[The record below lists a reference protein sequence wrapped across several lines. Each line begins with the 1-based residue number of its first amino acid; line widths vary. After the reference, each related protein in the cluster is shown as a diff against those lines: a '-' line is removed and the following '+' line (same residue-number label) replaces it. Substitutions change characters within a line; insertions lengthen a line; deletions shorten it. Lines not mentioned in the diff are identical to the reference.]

1 MRARLKDMSIDFASR
16 KQIVSFI
23 IDKDFAEEFDRLK
36 DKPLTVEVKQ
46 YRERRSNNA
55 NAYMWVLCE
64 KIAQTQGIGAEEV
77 YRHAIREVGVHV
89 PLPIKAEAV
98 ERFQTEWGKRGIGWF
113 AEIVD
118 DSKLEGYK
126 LVFVYYGSSTYTSS
140 EMARLIDNIVQ
151 DAQALGIQTDP
162 REELDRLIR
171 EWDK

>member
-1 MRARLKDMSIDFASR
+1 
-16 KQIVSFI
+16 
-23 IDKDFAEEFDRLK
+23 
-36 DKPLTVEVKQ
+36 
-46 YRERRSNNA
+46 
-55 NAYMWVLCE
+55 MWVLCE

-113 AEIVD
+113 AEVVD

-151 DAQALGIQTDP
+151 DAQALGIPTDP

>member
-23 IDKDFAEEFDRLK
+23 IDTDFAEEFDRLK

-77 YRHAIREVGVHV
+77 YRHAIREVGVRE

-98 ERFQTEWGKRGIGWF
+98 EHFQTEWGKRGIGWF
-113 AEIVD
+113 VDVID

-126 LVFVYYGSSTYTSS
+126 LVFAYYGSSTYTSA

-151 DAQALGIQTDP
+151 DATALGIPTDP
-162 REELDRLIR
+162 RDEIEKLIR
-171 EWDK
+171 EWGK